1 MIMKK
6 TALFGLSI
14 ATLLTLS
21 LSLASCATP
30 APTPAPAPAPARA
43 ATDDGVPKTLV
54 ITGIERYSGDILVT
68 ASSTASPAAS
78 MVAVG
83 GSAISGNSATIPLV
97 NPGRED
103 ERWTGTGD
111 FFVTIVFQDQGNVV
125 YFYSSGGMSA
135 LRFTFREST
144 TTIPLSQFRR
154 L

>member
-1 MIMKK
+1 MRK
-6 TALFGLSI
+6 TVLFGLSV

-30 APTPAPAPAPARA
+30 APARA
-43 ATDDGVPKTLV
+43 VIDDGVPKTLV

-103 ERWTGTGD
+103 VRWTGTGD
-111 FFVTIVFQDQGNVV
+111 FFVTLVFQDQGNVV

-135 LRFTFREST
+135 LRFTFRDAT